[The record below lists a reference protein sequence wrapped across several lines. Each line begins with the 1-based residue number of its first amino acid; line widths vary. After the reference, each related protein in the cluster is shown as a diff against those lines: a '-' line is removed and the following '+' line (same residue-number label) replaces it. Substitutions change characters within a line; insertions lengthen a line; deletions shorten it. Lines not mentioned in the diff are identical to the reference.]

1 MPINRAAWKGRADG
15 GGGGGGLVSTE
26 IVYMIQVHGGALFW
40 LS

>member
-1 MPINRAAWKGRADG
+1 MPINRAARKGRAD
-15 GGGGGGLVSTE
+15 GGGGGLVSTE